1 MKKAQ
6 QAKSSKNSAL
16 TPIDTQKASKIQR
29 KIDKIDLEIEDLE
42 TEIFEGNI
50 LIEEYKEDLKKPQNR
65 RCSRLPSMFIEMFIE
80 DVEDDNVAHLEGIEK
95 YKEEREKLMEELK
108 KVLVGAKEDLTSA
121 VRGSDS

>member
-1 MKKAQ
+1 MKKVQ
-6 QAKSSKNSAL
+6 QAKSSKKNSAL

-108 KVLVGAKEDLTSA
+108 KVLVGAK
-121 VRGSDS
+121 VQ